1 MVKTLTG
8 LATLLGTVWLACI
21 WAQDKPKYTIKEVME
36 QAHKGGL
43 LKQVLSGKA
52 AKEDRDNLLEYYRA
66 LAANKPPRG
75 DLKSWKQKTEALV
88 NAAEA
93 LTMDAADKKA
103 LAALK
108 KASNCMA
115 CHNVHRGE

>member
-52 AKEDRDNLLEYYRA
+52 AKGGSRQSFGILPGAGRQQTA
-66 LAANKPPRG
+66 PR
-75 DLKSWKQKTEALV
+75 
-88 NAAEA
+88 
-93 LTMDAADKKA
+93 
-103 LAALK
+103 
-108 KASNCMA
+108 
-115 CHNVHRGE
+115 